1 MNLYETQDG
10 RTIEAFKPRAHDVL
24 ITTGGGEQLSLSWET
39 RIVGGVCTV
48 LLTEIPELNDPANQ
62 DRWTLVTRG

>member
-10 RTIEAFKPRAHDVL
+10 DVIEAFKPRAHDVL
-24 ITTGGGEQLSLSWET
+24 ITTGDGEQHTLDWES

-48 LLTEIPELNDPANQ
+48 LLREIPELLDPANW